1 MKNKRQEKILEFIK
15 AENIDTQDGLLRKLK
30 ECGFKVT
37 QATVSRDIKE
47 LKLIKVS
54 TGDGGYKYAARDES
68 DPKQSVKY
76 LNIIRETIISLKCAN
91 NIIVVKT
98 FTGMAQAACAAIDSL
113 YHNRI
118 IGSIAGDDTIF
129 IALDNNE
136 VARELVDEINSKLD
150 YKRK

>member
-1 MKNKRQEKILEFIK
+1 MKKRRHKLILDLI
-15 AENIDTQDGLLRKLK
+15 NRYDIGTQDELLALLRD
-30 ECGFKVT
+30 EGCDVT

-54 TGDGGYKYAARDES
+54 TGDGGYKYAARDEN

-129 IALDNNE
+129 IAVENNE
-136 VARELVDEINSKLD
+136 VAHGLVDEINVKLD
-150 YKRK
+150 NKKK

>member
-1 MKNKRQEKILEFIK
+1 MKNKRQEKIVSLITRYEI
-15 AENIDTQDGLLRKLK
+15 ETQEELIGMLCK
-30 ECGFKVT
+30 EGFQVT

-150 YKRK
+150 NKRK